1 MSKDK
6 KEKEKIILVV
16 EDEQA
21 LQDALKLK
29 FEKKGL
35 KVLTASTGEEALEVL
50 KRKRPILVSLDILLP
65 KMNGLEVLKKIRDD
79 ANLHDLPVV
88 IVSVSGGQEKIRQA
102 FSMGIVDYLVK
113 SEYKIESIV
122 EKITDIL
129 EKYYAKESK
138 GGK

>member
-1 MSKDK
+1 MV
-6 KEKEKIILVV
+6 KERKKIILVV

-35 KVLTASTGEEALEVL
+35 EVLTASSGEEALEIL
-50 KRKRPILVSLDILLP
+50 KEKRPILISLDILLP
-65 KMNGLEVLKKIRDD
+65 KMNGLEVLKKIRE
-79 ANLHDLPVV
+79 NKEWRDLPVV
-88 IVSVSGGQEKIRQA
+88 VASVSGGQEKIRQA
-102 FSMGIVDYLVK
+102 FSLGVVDYLVK

-122 EKITDIL
+122 KKITDIL